1 MQENKKNTSL
11 PFFGIPLLIPY
22 LKRFRKEL
30 GTMFFLALVGAG
42 FDVLIPFFTNY
53 AITEF
58 IGRNTLEGLGLFTAV
73 YVLVILSQGVINAV
87 STYAG
92 CKLELYMDRAL
103 RNDQFHHLQELSVSY
118 YNVNSVGY
126 IHSRVMS
133 DSERIGSLVSWNLL
147 DGVWN
152 TAYILGAV
160 IVMLTIK
167 PGLAV
172 WVLALIPVTAVISAF
187 FQRRLVVLGR
197 EIRERNSRISGN
209 FNEGITGAMTVK
221 TLTLEED
228 MDRHFTEETTGMR
241 RTSLRDGA
249 LRAAFRS
256 VISFSGYVALAF
268 VLWRGGALTMEGL
281 MLLGT
286 LSVFMNYALGL
297 MDPIRWVV
305 RFLSDLITV
314 QVNIERVF
322 RLLGEV
328 PGVEDSR
335 AVREVYGDSFDPKR
349 ENWEE
354 VRGDVRFEDVTF
366 RYPDG
371 SVNVLEHFDLDVPRG
386 TMVAIV
392 GETGAGKSTLVN
404 LICRFFEPTEG
415 RVLLDG
421 RDLRERSQLWLHSH
435 IGYVLQTPHL
445 FSGTVR
451 ENLLYGNPD
460 ATDEDIYR
468 VLKLVSAESVVE
480 KLDKGL
486 DSYVGEGGDLLSTG
500 EKQLLSF
507 ARAILADPRIIVL
520 DEATASV
527 DTITEQ
533 RIQAAID
540 TVIKGRTSIVIAH
553 RLSTIKNADIILVV
567 SDGKII
573 ERGKHEELL
582 ALNGHYRNL
591 WERQYAFEA
600 VSSVLGGKKNESP
613 A

>member
-1 MQENKKNTSL
+1 MQEKNKKTSL
-11 PFFGIPLLIPY
+11 PLFGIPLLIPY

-30 GTMFFLALVGAG
+30 GIMFFLALVGAG
-42 FDVLIPFFTNY
+42 FDVVIPFFTNY

-58 IGRNTLEGLGLFTAV
+58 IGKDTLEGLGLFAAV
-73 YVLVILSQGVINAV
+73 YVLVILSQGVINAI

-152 TAYILGAV
+152 LAYILGAV
-160 IVMLTIK
+160 VVMLSIRAS
-167 PGLAV
+167 LAV
-172 WVLALIPVTAVISAF
+172 WVLALIPATALISAF

-228 MDRHFTEETTGMR
+228 MDRHFTDETTKMR

-305 RFLSDLITV
+305 KALSDLITV

-328 PGVEDSR
+328 PGVEDSGD
-335 AVREVYGDSFDPKR
+335 VRKVYGDSFNPRR

-354 VRGDVRFEDVTF
+354 VRGDIRFEDVTF

-371 SVNVLEHFDLDVPRG
+371 SVNVLEHFNLDVPQG

-445 FSGTVR
+445 FSGTVL
-451 ENLLYGNPD
+451 ENLRFGRKD
-460 ATDEDIYR
+460 ATMEEIEEAVRR
-468 VLKLVSAESVVE
+468 VHADGIIERLENGYNT
-480 KLDKGL
+480 D
-486 DSYVGEGGDLLSTG
+486 VGEGGSRLSSG
-500 EKQLLSF
+500 ERQLLSF
-507 ARAILADPRIIVL
+507 ARALIADPAIFVL
-520 DEATASV
+520 DEATS
-527 DTITEQ
+527 
-533 RIQAAID
+533 AID
-540 TVIKGRTSIVIAH
+540 TETEQAIQTALEEVMAGRTSFVIAH
-553 RLSTIKNADIILVV
+553 RLSTIRRADIILVV
-567 SDGKII
+567 HDGRII
-573 ERGKHEELL
+573 ERGTHEELMRKGGSYARL
-582 ALNGHYRNL
+582 YR
-591 WERQYAFEA
+591 RQYEMKAEA
-600 VSSVLGGKKNESP
+600 QAYAG
-613 A
+613 

>member
-1 MQENKKNTSL
+1 MQEKNNKTSL
-11 PFFGIPLLIPY
+11 PLFGIPLLIPY

-30 GTMFFLALVGAG
+30 GIMFFLALVGAG
-42 FDVLIPFFTNY
+42 FDVVIPFFTNY

-58 IGRNTLEGLGLFTAV
+58 IGKDTLEGLGLFAAV
-73 YVLVILSQGVINAV
+73 YVLVILSQGVINAI

-152 TAYILGAV
+152 LAYILGAV
-160 IVMLTIK
+160 VVMLSIRAS
-167 PGLAV
+167 LAV
-172 WVLALIPVTAVISAF
+172 WVLALIPATALISAF

-228 MDRHFTEETTGMR
+228 MDRHFTDETTKMR

-305 RFLSDLITV
+305 KALSDLITV

-328 PGVEDSR
+328 PGVEDSGD
-335 AVREVYGDSFDPKR
+335 VRKVYGDSFNPRR

-354 VRGDVRFEDVTF
+354 VRGDIRFEDVTF

-371 SVNVLEHFDLDVPRG
+371 SVNVLEHFNLDVPQG

-445 FSGTVR
+445 FSGTVL
-451 ENLLYGNPD
+451 ENLRFGRKD
-460 ATDEDIYR
+460 ATMEEIEEAVRR
-468 VLKLVSAESVVE
+468 VHADGIIERLENGYNT
-480 KLDKGL
+480 D
-486 DSYVGEGGDLLSTG
+486 VGEGGSRLSSG
-500 EKQLLSF
+500 ERQLLSF
-507 ARAILADPRIIVL
+507 ARALIADPAIFVL
-520 DEATASV
+520 DEATS
-527 DTITEQ
+527 
-533 RIQAAID
+533 AID
-540 TVIKGRTSIVIAH
+540 TETEQAIQTALEEVMAGRTSFVIAH
-553 RLSTIKNADIILVV
+553 RLSTIRRADIILVV
-567 SDGKII
+567 HDGRII
-573 ERGKHEELL
+573 ERGTHEELMRKGGSYARL
-582 ALNGHYRNL
+582 YR
-591 WERQYAFEA
+591 RQYEMKAEA
-600 VSSVLGGKKNESP
+600 QAYAG
-613 A
+613 

>member
-1 MQENKKNTSL
+1 MPDNQTKTSL
-11 PFFGIPLLIPY
+11 PLFGIPLLIPY

-30 GTMFFLALVGAG
+30 SVMFFLALVGAG

-58 IGRNTLEGLGLFTAV
+58 IGKNTLDGLGIFAAV
-73 YVLVILSQGVINAV
+73 YAFVILSQGVINAI

-152 TAYILGAV
+152 LAYILGAV
-160 IVMLTIK
+160 IVMLSIK
-167 PGLAV
+167 ASLAV
-172 WVLALIPVTAVISAF
+172 WVLALIPATALISAF

-228 MDRHFTEETTGMR
+228 MDRHFTDETTKMR

-305 RFLSDLITV
+305 KALSDLITV

-328 PGVEDSR
+328 PGVEDSG
-335 AVREVYGDSFDPKR
+335 AVKEIYGDSFEPKR
-349 ENWEE
+349 ENWEQ
-354 VRGDVRFEDVTF
+354 VRGDIRFEDVTF

-371 SVNVLEHFDLDVPRG
+371 NVNVLEHFNLDVPQG

-445 FSGTVR
+445 FSGTVL
-451 ENLLYGNPD
+451 ENLRFGRKD
-460 ATDEDIYR
+460 ATMEEIEAAVRR
-468 VLKLVSAESVVE
+468 VHADGIIE
-480 KLDKGL
+480 KLEKGY
-486 DSYVGEGGDLLSTG
+486 DTDVGEGGSRLSSG
-500 EKQLLSF
+500 ERQLLSF
-507 ARAILADPRIIVL
+507 ARALIADPAIFVL
-520 DEATASV
+520 DEATS
-527 DTITEQ
+527 
-533 RIQAAID
+533 AID
-540 TVIKGRTSIVIAH
+540 TETEQAIQSALEEVMAGRTSFVIAH
-553 RLSTIKNADIILVV
+553 RLSTIRRADIILVV
-567 SDGKII
+567 HDGRIV
-573 ERGKHEELL
+573 ERGTHDELMRKGGSYARL
-582 ALNGHYRNL
+582 YR
-591 WERQYAFEA
+591 RQYEMKAEQA
-600 VSSVLGGKKNESP
+600 AYAG
-613 A
+613 